1 MVKNSLVE
9 DLRKGDL
16 ILKINEKQI
25 DEYYKE
31 LSRYISASSERCRQV
46 AFTNIPRWL
55 TESIPENYVLE
66 FINERGEIKKIQVDR
81 GKLAFGKSEQKTE
94 GGWIK
99 ENKIASIKIPSFDNP
114 RFENE
119 AIELI
124 KKYKDA
130 KVLIIDVKGN
140 DGGSTPS
147 RLIESLM
154 ERPYRLWAE
163 STPMSIGIFKFYV
176 EFIPE
181 NDLNSYFRNSHLLW
195 KPSYQKPENTLF
207 SNKIIILTDRY
218 TVSAAEDFVVPFK
231 DNARALIIGEASE
244 GSTGQPYIYNFGN
257 GIRIG
262 IGLPAVLQDV
272 ILNRIDHIQ
281 MVVGNPADF
290 LGWVYG

>member
-1 MVKNSLVE
+1 
-9 DLRKGDL
+9 
-16 ILKINEKQI
+16 
-25 DEYYKE
+25 
-31 LSRYISASSERCRQV
+31 
-46 AFTNIPRWL
+46 
-55 TESIPENYVLE
+55 
-66 FINERGEIKKIQVDR
+66 
-81 GKLAFGKSEQKTE
+81 
-94 GGWIK
+94 
-99 ENKIASIKIPSFDNP
+99 
-114 RFENE
+114 
-119 AIELI
+119 
-124 KKYKDA
+124 
-130 KVLIIDVKGN
+130 
-140 DGGSTPS
+140 
-147 RLIESLM
+147 M

-262 IGLPAVLQDV
+262 IGTKRAYMPDGSRFEGIGIPPDIEIKLKREDLYKDKDK
-272 ILNRIDHIQ
+272 ILERALEEADKLSIQ
-281 MVVGNPADF
+281 
-290 LGWVYG
+290 